1 MLVLALLRRCC
12 PRPRLHALTPVA
24 RRCPWSRGTRR
35 SRRTR
40 SGCAAA
46 LWRACLQGRGGGR
59 HCTFAFFFQRG
70 SASCMCPAVQGSAA
84 CFPSLSGAYVL
95 QHSTAH
101 SAAPALTPPDCVL
114 CAPQRADAEA
124 AKVYEEFV
132 QSFGDANESESKSA
146 PRAFVRGGTI
156 QPGSSAAAAALAAG
170 ASLPSPAATAFPL
183 LTPNQLS
190 GVMRALDLLTLRLP
204 WSPCSYPCHVL

>member
-1 MLVLALLRRCC
+1 MEQRHKEVEEDKKRVRCRSLASLFT
-12 PRPRLHALTPVA
+12 RP
-24 RRCPWSRGTRR
+24 WRGTSLHFRI
-35 SRRTR
+35 
-40 SGCAAA
+40 
-46 LWRACLQGRGGGR
+46 
-59 HCTFAFFFQRG
+59 FFQRG

-132 QSFGDANESESKSA
+132 QSFGDANESESKSDRQESI
-146 PRAFVRGGTI
+146 PQTSPFPPFRSSPVRRCS
-156 QPGSSAAAAALAAG
+156 QPSHICYIALAICP
-170 ASLPSPAATAFPL
+170 ASSSQAHRQTVQDHTQTARRQACKPLAAQTCDA
-183 LTPNQLS
+183 S
-190 GVMRALDLLTLRLP
+190 ATLAKRRP
-204 WSPCSYPCHVL
+204 RVVRRVAKRRTGT

>member
-1 MLVLALLRRCC
+1 
-12 PRPRLHALTPVA
+12 
-24 RRCPWSRGTRR
+24 
-35 SRRTR
+35 
-40 SGCAAA
+40 
-46 LWRACLQGRGGGR
+46 
-59 HCTFAFFFQRG
+59 
-70 SASCMCPAVQGSAA
+70 MCPAVQGSAA

-156 QPGSSAAAAALAAG
+156 QPGTSAAAAALAAG